1 MTLVSFYN
9 PLASRRTGVDFER
22 VFESFVKSASEMAN
36 ARLSYPAVNIY
47 EEPERFRLEVA
58 APGYQKDDFKV
69 SIDNDMLKISAEK
82 ENNPVEGEA
91 YTRCEFLTG
100 SFERTFVVGK
110 AIDTNKIDARYENGI
125 LTVFLSKRDEAKPQ
139 KPRSIKID

>member
-1 MTLVSFYN
+1 M
-9 PLASRRTGVDFER
+9 
-22 VFESFVKSASEMAN
+22 
-36 ARLSYPAVNIY
+36 
-47 EEPERFRLEVA
+47 EVA